1 MAEEKEQLRIE
12 AELDTSNLKQE
23 AEGGMQSIVDAEKEV
38 EEQSN
43 KTSEAIDAIGTAGKE
58 IGETISQSAKDAS
71 NALNDVSESGKSV
84 SDALENIST
93 ETFDNISQSSKE
105 AQTAIDGIG
114 QSAKSAGESFIEG
127 MGSAVNAENEVI
139 SKSKTTAESV
149 DKIGQKGK
157 VAGQSLQQGMQT
169 ATRAEKTLDN
179 QSKQTSNAIDE
190 IGQAGKNAGNSLAQA
205 GDAGTQALREVGN
218 EADKTVQKIDEIAEA
233 TKNINLGR
241 AFGVAAH
248 IANSDFGKA
257 VGSDIGDRLGMSSS
271 AQGLAGGAITGALG
285 GAAMGAAFGP
295 IGAAGGALL
304 GAASGL
310 IQAANAQKEAAREL
324 AQSGEQ
330 RAKNILNQQL
340 KNELNQYSEEEY
352 NRVAANPY
360 ENVKTEGKPW
370 YNNSGVEEVT
380 AIQNAIDTLKW
391 QMDGY
396 KESINDSAEALRT
409 LYQMNT
415 SDWKPE
421 DVQLWKDDIEKEA
434 KAWEDYTARLDD
446 ATKRLAAFEAL
457 QAKLNELSEGPEI
470 PEHIRAQR
478 DAEEQGR
485 ASRLAIV
492 EQMDYGK
499 KQNQELSSL
508 EEQVK
513 NASPETF
520 QKIQSELSD
529 RLVELN
535 KKLRESIDNEDE
547 FNATRRELME
557 TEKKLSTVNKTFE
570 EESKLRQKEQLHEV
584 SNEEKSITDQLN
596 SVTTKAASYSL
607 TDSLTNIGGGKGYAG
622 QMNGVADN
630 VKKITS
636 VLNKQ
641 LEYLKGIET
650 SIKNALT
657 MNNTIATFQ

>member
-1 MAEEKEQLRIE
+1 MAEEKKEALKIE
-12 AELDTSNLKQE
+12 AELDTSNLKQQ
-23 AEGGMQSIVDAEKEV
+23 A
-38 EEQSN
+38 
-43 KTSEAIDAIGTAGKE
+43 
-58 IGETISQSAKDAS
+58 
-71 NALNDVSESGKSV
+71 
-84 SDALENIST
+84 
-93 ETFDNISQSSKE
+93 
-105 AQTAIDGIG
+105 
-114 QSAKSAGESFIEG
+114 
-127 MGSAVNAENEVI
+127 
-139 SKSKTTAESV
+139 
-149 DKIGQKGK
+149 
-157 VAGQSLQQGMQT
+157 QQGMQ
-169 ATRAEKTLDN
+169 AVVNEEKKVEN
-179 QSKQTSNAIDE
+179 QSKQTSKAIDE
-190 IGQAGKNAGNSLAQA
+190 IGKKGKEVGNAFQQAGNALEQAGN
-205 GDAGTQALREVGN
+205 AGTQALKQVGQ
-218 EADKTVQKIDEIAEA
+218 EADNTAKKIDEIAET
-233 TKNINLGR
+233 TKRINLGR
-241 AFGVAAH
+241 AFSVASQV
-248 IANSDFGKA
+248 ANSDFGKA
-257 VGSDIGDRLGMSSS
+257 IGRDIGDKLGMDSSS
-271 AQGLAGGAITGALG
+271 QGLAGGAISGALS

-310 IQAANAQKEAAREL
+310 IQAAEAQKQAARDL
-324 AQSGEQ
+324 ANSGEQ

-340 KNELNQYSEEEY
+340 RNELNQSSQEEY

-396 KESINDSAEALRT
+396 KESINDSAEALRN

-421 DVQLWKDDIEKEA
+421 DVQVWKDDIEKEA

-457 QAKLNELSEGPEI
+457 HAKLNELSEGPEI

-485 ASRLAIV
+485 ASRLAVV
-492 EQMDYGK
+492 EQMDYDK
-499 KQNQELSSL
+499 KQKQDLSSL
-508 EEQVK
+508 QEQVK
-513 NASPETF
+513 DSSPETF
-520 QKIQSELSD
+520 QRIQSELSD

-557 TEKKLSTVNKTFE
+557 TEKKLSVVNKTFE
-570 EESKLRQKEQLHEV
+570 TESKSKQKEQLHEV

-641 LEYLKGIET
+641 LEYLKGIEN
-650 SIKNALT
+650 SIQNALT
-657 MNNTIATFQ
+657 MNTAATFQ